1 VTLDESSANGARLR
15 RFADGGPG
23 GFGPGHNVVDIG
35 AVQADRMGGEGLWVR
50 RGDLIGLLW
59 VAQLQSPVAEIQ
71 FGVRHRVAGSI
82 HPLDKLG
89 AEDRDVEVDR
99 LGGAVDAQERGRL
112 V

>member
-1 VTLDESSANGARLR
+1 
-15 RFADGGPG
+15 
-23 GFGPGHNVVDIG
+23 
-35 AVQADRMGGEGLWVR
+35 MGGEGLWIR

-89 AEDRDVEVDR
+89 AED
-99 LGGAVDAQERGRL
+99 
-112 V
+112 